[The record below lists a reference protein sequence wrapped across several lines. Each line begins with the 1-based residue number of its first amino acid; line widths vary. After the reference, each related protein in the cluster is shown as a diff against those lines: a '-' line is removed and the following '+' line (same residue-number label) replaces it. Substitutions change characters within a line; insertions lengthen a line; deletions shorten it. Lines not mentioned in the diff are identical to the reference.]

1 MLVGYTYNDFILN
14 FFVKHSG
21 CTCQEKHPRHA
32 EEPKCSKPDYL
43 NNFYEL
49 IHNVHML
56 FFTSN
61 ISP

>member
-32 EEPKCSKPDYL
+32 EEP
-43 NNFYEL
+43 
-49 IHNVHML
+49 NVA
-56 FFTSN
+56 N
-61 ISP
+61 QII